1 MSNLKSHIEP
11 IEIKVISD
19 LALGDKIINL
29 GKVLEIEE
37 SAEFYAIII
46 LRMNQKQVF
55 KFEKDVS
62 LYLSKEVEPG

>member
-1 MSNLKSHIEP
+1 MSNLKSHTEP
-11 IEIKVISD
+11 IEIKSISD
-19 LALGDKIINL
+19 LEQGDKIINL

-55 KFEKDVS
+55 KFEKNTS